1 MNLLPVFVVGLAG
14 SAHCVGMCGG
24 IVSAFSLTRRQP
36 ATTQA
41 AARPTPGL
49 AAAGPRALSSS
60 IAARRVIAIAPAP
73 AGMPAASASARAP
86 GAVTQVFAYNTGRIA
101 SYALAGAIA
110 GGLAN
115 SAATLGRMAALQTA
129 GYWLMNLM
137 LAALGLYL
145 MDAWRGLARI
155 EVAGGKLWQ
164 AAQGQLRPLMRKLTP
179 MDTPMKALA
188 LGAIWGWVPCGMVYS
203 VLLTAMLS
211 GSALQGAAVMAA
223 FGLGTLPM
231 LLAMGLL
238 GARLRA
244 AMQQR
249 RVRVLSGLLVLAFGI
264 LGIARAAGGVQHGWL
279 DALCLT
285 VQP

>member
-14 SAHCVGMCGG
+14 SVHCAGMCGG
-24 IVSAFSLTRRQP
+24 IVSAFSVTGR
-36 ATTQA
+36 T
-41 AARPTPGL
+41 
-49 AAAGPRALSSS
+49 GPQ
-60 IAARRVIAIAPAP
+60 RVIPIAPAGRNNSP
-73 AGMPAASASARAP
+73 QRAGALRDLPC
-86 GAVTQVFAYNTGRIA
+86 VLAYNVGRIG
-101 SYALAGAIA
+101 SYAIAGALAG
-110 GGLAN
+110 GLIG
-115 SAATLGRMAALQTA
+115 SAATLARVAIWQTA

-155 EVAGGKLWQ
+155 EAAGGLLWQ
-164 AAQGQLRPLMRKLTP
+164 SVQQRIRPVMRALSP
-179 MDTPMKALA
+179 MDTPAKALA
-188 LGAIWGWVPCGMVYS
+188 VGAIWGWLPCGMVYS
-203 VLLTAMLS
+203 VLLTAMMS
-211 GSALQGAAVMAA
+211 GSAIDGAAVMAA

-244 AMQQR
+244 AMQKR
-249 RVRVLSGLLVLAFGI
+249 HVRILCGLLVLGFGI
-264 LGIARAAGGVQHGWL
+264 LGIARAAGGMQHGWI